1 MCQKQNFIIFYSQG
15 VAAKQGKFSSVKRL
29 LVIGAVPDASENYF
43 NVKAMLDKV
52 DMEAFEFTVSAD
64 LKMCKLFLEFKVA
77 ALEKIYFE

>member
-1 MCQKQNFIIFYSQG
+1 MKSKQTIHWLELFFLLKVSLKYWCNTADIFS
-15 VAAKQGKFSSVKRL
+15 
-29 LVIGAVPDASENYF
+29 ISENYF

>member
-1 MCQKQNFIIFYSQG
+1 M
-15 VAAKQGKFSSVKRL
+15 
-29 LVIGAVPDASENYF
+29 PDASENYF